1 MIEFHPIKN
10 SDIET
15 IVPLMQEFYA
25 IDNYPIDPETT
36 KELFQTFIADEN
48 LGMAWLILHDNNF
61 VGYVIVTYIFSFE
74 YKGRIAFLDELYL
87 NENARNKGIGKATL
101 AFVQQHAIQKDLKMM
116 YLEVESHNNVA
127 KNLYLAND
135 FTIHNRQIMKR
146 TQSPK

>member
-1 MIEFHPIKN
+1 MIEFHALQS

-36 KELFQTFIADEN
+36 KELFQTFIEDEN
-48 LGMAWLILHDNNF
+48 LGMAWLISHNNNF

-87 NENARNKGIGKATL
+87 NEKARSKGIGKAAL
-101 AFVQQHAIQKDLKMM
+101 AFIQEHAMQKDLKIM
-116 YLEVESHNNVA
+116 YLEIESHNNVA

-135 FTIHNRQIMKR
+135 YTIHNRQIMKR
-146 TQSPK
+146 RTKP